1 MPERETEREWGSH
14 PRWIHI
20 PPNCLLLPSELH
32 WAVIVSE
39 RYANS
44 GDHTQ
49 TCTDKKSDTHY
60 GNIEGLKKSGCAQR
74 LLF

>member
-1 MPERETEREWGSH
+1 MPERETERERGSR

-20 PPNCLLLPSELH
+20 PPTCLLLPSELH

-44 GDHTQ
+44 GDRTQ
-49 TCTDKKSDTHY
+49 TRTDKQSDAH
-60 GNIEGLKKSGCAQR
+60 
-74 LLF
+74 